1 MRCTAI
7 DTFMEEGE
15 PDYGSDTW
23 QTWKMIGM
31 PEDHYHCAFGLMF
44 CACKNPDETEYTRMP
59 DEEIPI

>member
-1 MRCTAI
+1 
-7 DTFMEEGE
+7 MEEGE

-23 QTWKMIGM
+23 QMWKMIGM

-44 CACKNPDETEYTRMP
+44 RACKNPDETEYTRMP